1 MTPGALRFSVPQFI
15 AAAMVAAAP
24 VFSGDAALAAPP
36 GEVTGD
42 LMSAASVLSWSPV
55 GGAGDRRPG
64 EHRGGAHQVA
74 RDLTRRGGQRRV
86 TTEHRGGGD
95 HGGGDELRNGETQG
109 SWRHAPL
116 LCPGGVPGHERSCAS
131 IPM

>member
-55 GGAGDRRPG
+55 AGADDYNVYRGLISWLKPGAGAQC
-64 EHRGGAHQVA
+64 H
-74 RDLTRRGGQRRV
+74 
-86 TTEHRGGGD
+86 
-95 HGGGDELRNGETQG
+95 GDEIAGT
-109 SWRHAPL
+109 SF
-116 LCPGGVPGHERSCAS
+116 
-131 IPM
+131 